1 MRKLTGLFI
10 AAAVTGT
17 VWWQLPTLTGRSLTA
32 QTGHPVSGS
41 TSAYDATARR
51 LMQQAQ
57 SEARRGNG
65 ASAKKLAL
73 QASRFPVKWA
83 ANELSPTQLLSQL
96 QRGQSAPPQ
105 QLNPANVAG
114 RQPATQAQPQPSNEL
129 VTRAGGTTT
138 SSSQPTIAQ
147 TGFNDSKPQSTT
159 AGSAGGASPLRQRV
173 GQYMARARAAWQKGD
188 RDGAIRQATVARLLA
203 DDIKFQSG
211 EETPD
216 QFLNRVRSGEGNPAN
231 AIASGSDNLS
241 GNDATGPD
249 FLAPGAQRSAS
260 GQSLRDVAANPF
272 AEPEASPFSEREAS
286 AQASTTPTGADRQ
299 LALQTAADKK
309 QYADG
314 LLSAAREDLKAGRLE
329 SAYEKALLASQVDT
343 VWNLFDETPEQ
354 VLATVRRLQQQSPQ
368 PTETLVQS
376 GTSRQPQPA
385 ANPFSDPA
393 SFAAKP
399 EASTPPT
406 NRVLEIVDRPATKQP
421 APTTNISDEQLAKQL
436 VAESRQLMRDGRF
449 DDARAAAIRAKNLN
463 TSFDLFADQ
472 PDLVLR
478 DIDRLSGTLTL
489 TESNQPTQAKPAAL
503 PEINPFQEPAGP
515 ATVAA
520 AAQEEK
526 RAKAQK
532 LLSSA
537 RSMMRQSNFAEAKN
551 LVQQADALNA
561 AYSLF
566 DERPDVV
573 MADIERL
580 QEQFTP
586 SAAPASRQPSNPFAK
601 PAELISSNGS
611 SATGRSTEA
620 PAFLPELSPAPK
632 TAPAQAQ
639 PTPKPAVNPFDEPA
653 QLLSG
658 TSSEQP
664 QVTQAA
670 GSVAQPS
677 SNAARSQQAAELLS
691 QARQM
696 IKAGRLDEAQ
706 ALAQQADG
714 LDVIY
719 ELFADRPED
728 VYSAIDRASSG
739 TSQSPGLPVVQNSNS
754 GASPFSAEVP
764 ETRPATL
771 PESAPSIAELNP
783 GPLTQAAPGLA
794 DPAVE
799 RAFSQ
804 RQKAQSLLKQARTDL
819 SVGNFADAIVKVKQ
833 VREMDLT
840 YGAFDDR
847 PELLMADIAETRA
860 LQQVNIASNSNIQ
873 QTSQTQDAGTT
884 GEPVAAPPSEYY
896 PEPLSSKVAQSAVS
910 QPGTTPA
917 MPDFGSSRQL
927 AIQPAATYEST
938 VADFSPTVGSFAG
951 DSDPYDNIT
960 TIHPSG
966 VSAESLYNEGRNQLR
981 QGNRDGAYQAF
992 LEAWQSG
999 QKLDPYKSQQLQDYL
1014 RELAPRRQQAI
1025 QLTAAESSS
1034 VPGSPSFN
1042 TTRPIDVAAQREQLK
1057 FDRLRTEVQ
1066 NAVLRADTLKEKR
1079 PDESVEILDRM
1090 MAELENS
1097 GFDGEQVA
1105 PMVRQL
1111 RRTRSSVDSYM
1122 AQRAPIIDLQRRN
1135 AEVKQQVMTEINT
1148 KVRIGQEFAALVDDY
1163 NRLYKQRRYAEAQVV
1178 AKQAKELDPENP
1190 VAVNMELKAMFARR
1204 NDSNDKLRDEKEES
1218 FWKQLDDVEQGAI
1231 VRVGDK
1237 NPMVFSEDW
1246 ADISKRRLDK
1256 YGRSDMRSFTDEE
1269 KQIEESLSNKISLHF
1284 EDTPLI
1290 EVIRYVRTA
1299 TGTNVAIDALALE
1312 EEGVTTSTLVTIDVD
1327 NIMVQS
1333 ALNLI
1338 LEPLNLGYSIE
1349 NEVLKITSKLR
1360 QQGRMVAAA
1369 YPVADLVVRMRS
1381 QTREPSNV
1389 FTNNLF
1395 NADAQMS
1402 VSSVGGPQNSGMF
1415 QVGSGAQSPFM
1426 MGGGSGM
1433 NAQLSGSGQEQFEFD
1448 TLVDLLTSVVEPDSW
1463 QEVGGLGT
1471 IRPNETTL
1479 SLVIRQTQEVHRE
1492 ISDLLDQLRRLQ
1504 DLQVTIEV
1512 RLVNV
1517 SDNFFERI
1525 GVDFDF
1531 DIQDTIGGPGFDGGA
1546 TQGGQQGGG
1555 GGQQGQQGG
1564 PGVPLP
1570 AFGTVIGGG
1579 QQQQGQ
1585 QGGQQGQ
1592 QGQQGQAG
1600 ATQTFFTP
1608 APNREFTDRDSYPS
1622 NGTIIGLAAPG
1633 AFTNDLDIAFQQG
1646 SFDIGVPDFG
1656 NFQPNAGLQ
1665 VGLAILSDIETF
1677 FFIQAAQGDERS
1689 NLLFAPKVTLFNGD
1703 TATIFD
1709 QTIRPFVLSLQP
1721 TVGAFSV
1728 GFTPQIGFIPDGISL
1743 TVTAVISADRRF
1755 VRLALAPF
1763 FNNLIDLQT
1772 FSFLGGQTG
1781 GQAGG
1786 GGQQGQQ
1793 GGQGGLGQG
1802 GQGGQGGGGLGGL
1815 GGIGGGPRG
1824 PMSSSSMLGSFGM
1837 PLRNMGQLPAN
1848 GAIGMGGIGGI
1859 GGGQGGQGQGGQQN
1873 QQGQQGAN
1881 TTATVQQPIIASIS
1895 VQTSVSVPDGGTV
1908 LLGGIKR
1915 LREGRNMAGVPILN
1929 KIPYISRLFKNSGVG
1944 RETSSIMLMVTPR
1957 IVIHE
1962 EEQEL
1967 LGIPLE

>member
-17 VWWQLPTLTGRSLTA
+17 VWWQLPNLTGRSLTA
-32 QTGHPVSGS
+32 QTGRSVSSS

-57 SEARRGNG
+57 SEARRGNV
-65 ASAKKLAL
+65 ASAKRFAL

-96 QRGQSAPPQ
+96 QRGRTAPPQ
-105 QLNPANVAG
+105 QLNPANIAG
-114 RQPATQAQPQPSNEL
+114 RQPATQARPKPSSEL
-129 VTRAGGTTT
+129 VTRAAGTTT
-138 SSSQPTIAQ
+138 PSSQPTIAQ
-147 TGFNDSKPQSTT
+147 TGFNGSKPKATA
-159 AGSAGGASPLRQRV
+159 AGSTGEASPLRKRV
-173 GQYMARARAAWQKGD
+173 DQYMARARAALQKGD

-203 DDIKFQSG
+203 DDIKFQPG

-216 QFLNRVRSGEGNPAN
+216 QFLNRVRPAANPAG
-231 AIASGSDNLS
+231 AIASGS
-241 GNDATGPD
+241 NDPTGPAFAESTSRD
-249 FLAPGAQRSAS
+249 SVSPAQSARSVS
-260 GQSLRDVAANPF
+260 SNPF
-272 AEPEASPFSEREAS
+272 AEPEANPFAEHEVAAPVAAAQQNFER
-286 AQASTTPTGADRQ
+286 QQ
-299 LALQTAADKK
+299 ALQSAGDKK
-309 QYADG
+309 QYADS
-314 LLSAAREDLKAGRLE
+314 LLSAAKEDLQANRLE

-354 VLATVRRLQQQSPQ
+354 VLSTIRRLQQQSPQ
-368 PTETLVQS
+368 PAETLVQS
-376 GTSRQPQPA
+376 GNAGQSQTPD
-385 ANPFSDPA
+385 NPFSDPA
-393 SFAAKP
+393 AFASEP
-399 EASTPPT
+399 TASKQPA
-406 NRVLEIVDRPATKQP
+406 NRVMEIVDRAAEASSD
-421 APTTNISDEQLAKQL
+421 APTTNISDEQLAKRL

-449 DDARAAAIRAKNLN
+449 DDARAAAIKAKNLK
-463 TSFDLFADQ
+463 TSFDLFSDQ
-472 PDLVLR
+472 PDMVLR
-478 DIDRLSGTLTL
+478 DIDRLSGTVTL
-489 TESNQPTQAKPAAL
+489 TESNQPGQSGPAAL
-503 PEINPFQEPAGP
+503 PEINPFQAPAGP
-515 ATVAA
+515 KTAGL
-520 AAQEEK
+520 AAQNEK
-526 RAKAQK
+526 REKAQK

-537 RSMMRQSNFAEAKN
+537 RSLMRQSDFAGAKE
-551 LVQQADALNA
+551 LVNQANELNA

-580 QEQFTP
+580 QKQFTP
-586 SAAPASRQPSNPFAK
+586 SNAPASRRPENPFAD
-601 PAELISSNGS
+601 PAQLISSNNGPAS
-611 SATGRSTEA
+611 STTAANATEDA
-620 PAFLPELSPAPK
+620 PPFLPESSPFPATTPKQTQPAPK
-632 TAPAQAQ
+632 PAAS
-639 PTPKPAVNPFDEPA
+639 PFDEPA

-658 TSSEQP
+658 TSNGQP
-664 QVTQAA
+664 QVTQAV
-670 GSVAQPS
+670 GSAAQPL
-677 SNAARSQQAAELLS
+677 SNAARSQQAAELLGR
-691 QARQM
+691 ARQM
-696 IKAGRLDEAQ
+696 VKAGRLDEAQ
-706 ALAQQADG
+706 ALAQQAEE

-728 VYSAIDRASSG
+728 VYAAIDRVSSMGNGQPAS
-739 TSQSPGLPVVQNSNS
+739 LPIVQNSNAKPS
-754 GASPFSAEVP
+754 LFPTEARPVAPAAPPESSPFLAD
-764 ETRPATL
+764 
-771 PESAPSIAELNP
+771 LNP
-783 GPLTQAAPGLA
+783 APAAAARPNPAAALA
-794 DPAVE
+794 K
-799 RAFSQ
+799 SK
-804 RQKAQSLLKQARTDL
+804 RQEALALLKQARTDL
-819 SVGNFADAIVKVKQ
+819 SVGNMADATAKAEQ
-833 VREMDLT
+833 VRDMELT
-840 YGAFDDR
+840 FGALDDR
-847 PELLMADIAETRA
+847 PELLLADIAETRA
-860 LQQVNIASNSNIQ
+860 LQQVNIASNSDIQ
-873 QTSQTQDAGTT
+873 QTGRSQGAGTA
-884 GEPVAAPPSEYY
+884 EPFAAPPSEFNEYN
-896 PEPLSSKVAQSAVS
+896 PQQLAGNNAQPATS
-910 QPGTTPA
+910 PA
-917 MPDFGSSRQL
+917 MPDFGNAQQLTSQAAGNYGSSG
-927 AIQPAATYEST
+927 T
-938 VADFSPTVGSFAG
+938 DFSPTVGSFSG

-966 VSAESLYNEGRNQLR
+966 VSAENLYNEGRNQLR
-981 QGNRDGAYQAF
+981 QGNRNGAYQAF

-1014 RELAPRRQQAI
+1014 RELAPRRQQTI
-1025 QLTAAESSS
+1025 QLTGAESSS

-1057 FDRLRTEVQ
+1057 FDRLRTEIQ

-1097 GFDGEQVA
+1097 GFDAEQVA

-1111 RRTRSSVDSYM
+1111 RRSRTSIDSYM

-1135 AEVKQQVMTEINT
+1135 EEIKSQIAAEQGAKY
-1148 KVRIGQEFAALVDDY
+1148 RIEQEFATLVDDY
-1163 NRLYKQRRYAEAQVV
+1163 NRFYKQRRFAEAQVK
-1178 AKQAKELDPENP
+1178 ARQAKELDPTNP

-1204 NDSNDKLRDEKEES
+1204 NQSNDKLRSEKERG
-1218 FWKQLDDVEQGAI
+1218 FWEQLDDVEQAAI
-1231 VRVGDK
+1231 VRVGDD
-1237 NPMVFSEDW
+1237 NPMVFGEDW
-1246 ADISKRRLDK
+1246 AKISKRRLDK
-1256 YGRSDMRSFTDEE
+1256 YGNDMRSRTDEE

-1299 TGTNVAIDALALE
+1299 TGTNVAIDLPAIE
-1312 EEGVTTSTLVTIDVD
+1312 EEGVTTNTLVTIDVD

-1349 NEVLKITSKLR
+1349 NEVLKITSKLQ
-1360 QQGRMVAAA
+1360 QQGKMVAAA

-1381 QTREPSNV
+1381 QNREPSNV
-1389 FTNNLF
+1389 FTSNLF

-1415 QVGSGAQSPFM
+1415 QVGSGAQSQSPFM

-1471 IRPNETTL
+1471 IRSNETTL
-1479 SLVIRQTQEVHRE
+1479 SLVIRQTQQVHRE

-1531 DIQDTIGGPGFDGGA
+1531 DIQDSVGGPNFDGGA
-1546 TQGGQQGGG
+1546 TAGGQQGGG
-1555 GGQQGQQGG
+1555 GGQAGQTGAG

-1579 QQQQGQ
+1579 GQ
-1585 QGGQQGQ
+1585 QQQGQ
-1592 QGQQGQAG
+1592 QGQQGQQQQQGQAG
-1600 ATQTFFTP
+1600 AVQQFFTP
-1608 APNREFTDRDSYPS
+1608 APSREFTDRDSFGRD
-1622 NGTIIGLAAPG
+1622 GTIIGLAAPG
-1633 AFTNDLDIAFQQG
+1633 AFTSDLDIAFQQG

-1709 QTIRPFVLSLQP
+1709 QTVRPFVLSLTP

-1728 GFTPQIGFIPDGISL
+1728 GFTPQIGFIPDGITL

-1772 FSFLGGQTG
+1772 FSFLGGQ
-1781 GQAGG
+1781 Q

-1793 GGQGGLGQG
+1793 GGGQ
-1802 GQGGQGGGGLGGL
+1802 QGGGGGQVGGGGGGQVGGSL

-1824 PMSSSSMLGSFGM
+1824 PMVSSRALGRFGM
-1837 PLRNMGQLPAN
+1837 PLRDMGQVQAS
-1848 GAIGMGGIGGI
+1848 GAFGMGGIGQ
-1859 GGGQGGQGQGGQQN
+1859 GGQGGQQGG
-1873 QQGQQGAN
+1873 QQGQQGQGGLAN
-1881 TTATVQQPIIASIS
+1881 TTATVQQPIIATIS

>member
-17 VWWQLPTLTGRSLTA
+17 VWWQLPNVTGKSLTA
-32 QTGHPVSGS
+32 QTART
-41 TSAYDATARR
+41 TSSSSNAYQATARR

-57 SEARRGNG
+57 NEARRGNT
-65 ASAKKLAL
+65 ASAKRLAL
-73 QASRFPVKWA
+73 QASRFPVNWG
-83 ANELSPTQLLSQL
+83 ANELSPTQMLSQL
-96 QRGQSAPPQ
+96 QRGRTAPPQ
-105 QLNPANVAG
+105 QLNPSSIVA
-114 RQPATQAQPQPSNEL
+114 RQPATPAQPAPAPQTPSNEL
-129 VTRAGGTTT
+129 VTQAAGTTPT
-138 SSSQPTIAQ
+138 SSTPAIAQ
-147 TGFNDSKPQSTT
+147 AGFRDGNQQPAA
-159 AGSAGGASPLRQRV
+159 AGSTGGVSPLRKRV
-173 GQYMARARAAWQKGD
+173 DEYMGRARTAWQNGD
-188 RDGAIRQATVARLLA
+188 RDTAIRQATVARLLA
-203 DDIKFQSG
+203 DDIRFQAG

-216 QFLNRVRSGEGNPAN
+216 QFLKR
-231 AIASGSDNLS
+231 I
-241 GNDATGPD
+241 
-249 FLAPGAQRSAS
+249 RSAEAPAS
-260 GQSLRDVAANPF
+260 NASVAAAESGTATSQEPSLQTSPRTAENPF
-272 AEPEASPFSEREAS
+272 
-286 AQASTTPTGADRQ
+286 TTPEPATPSPTTKPQSPPPTPSARQVALKSADER
-299 LALQTAADKK
+299 K
-309 QYADG
+309 QYADS
-314 LLSAAREDLKAGRLE
+314 LLSAAKADLKANRLE

-354 VLATVRRLQQQSPQ
+354 VLSTIRRLQQQSP
-368 PTETLVQS
+368 PSAGNLAQS
-376 GTSRQPQPA
+376 GSSNQPA
-385 ANPFSDPA
+385 SANPFSTPA
-393 SFAAKP
+393 ETSDTSSAPFAATESP
-399 EASTPPT
+399 AA
-406 NRVLEIVDRPATKQP
+406 NRVIEIVDPAETTP
-421 APTTNISDEQLAKQL
+421 APAPSTISDDQLAKRL

-449 DDARAAAIRAKNLN
+449 DEARASAIKARNLN
-463 TSFDLFADQ
+463 ASYDIFSDR
-472 PDLVLR
+472 PDMVLR
-478 DIDRLSGTLTL
+478 DIDRLAGTLTL
-489 TESNQPTQAKPAAL
+489 TEGTDSTPEML
-503 PEINPFQEPAGP
+503 PEINPFQAPAGP
-515 ATVAA
+515 RTNAVATQNENR
-520 AAQEEK
+520 AQ
-526 RAKAQK
+526 AQQ

-537 RSMMRQSNFAEAKN
+537 RKRMRDGDFAGATE
-551 LVQQADALNA
+551 LVEQARNLNA

-566 DERPDVV
+566 DERPDIVQ
-573 MADIERL
+573 ADIERL
-580 QEQFTP
+580 RQQFDP
-586 SAAPASRQPSNPFAK
+586 SKKSNAPATTSPFEEPGQLLGSNNEPQNNTDTASNSQP
-601 PAELISSNGS
+601 E
-611 SATGRSTEA
+611 
-620 PAFLPELSPAPK
+620 FLPETPA
-632 TAPAQAQ
+632 TAPQ
-639 PTPKPAVNPFDEPA
+639 KPAVNPFEESA

-658 TSSEQP
+658 LADSKP
-664 QVTQAA
+664 QVTQAIGTTAETSESKPA
-670 GSVAQPS
+670 GPS
-677 SNAARSQQAAELLS
+677 RAQQAAQLLA

-696 IKAGRLDEAQ
+696 LQAGRLDEAHD
-706 ALAQQADG
+706 LAQQAEE

-719 ELFADRPED
+719 QLFDDRPED
-728 VYSAIDRASSG
+728 VYAAIDRISAPAV
-739 TSQSPGLPVVQNSNS
+739 SQPPAIEPQRPAVLPVAQSTTPVPARPAPAQS
-754 GASPFSAEVP
+754 APLPEIEPTVAQRSAETPVAAN
-764 ETRPATL
+764 PA
-771 PESAPSIAELNP
+771 IAI
-783 GPLTQAAPGLA
+783 A
-794 DPAVE
+794 
-799 RAFSQ
+799 RSQ
-804 RQKAQSLLKQARTDL
+804 REEAQALLKQARADL
-819 SVGNFADAIVKVKQ
+819 SVGNYADATRKAQQ
-833 VREMDLT
+833 VRDMDLT
-840 YGAFDDR
+840 FGAFDDR

-860 LQQVNIASNSNIQ
+860 LELVNIAENSNSQPANPIQ
-873 QTSQTQDAGTT
+873 NAAPT
-884 GEPVAAPPSEYY
+884 GEPVAAPPAEFY
-896 PEPLSSKVAQSAVS
+896 PETVVTSES
-910 QPGTTPA
+910 QPASKPE
-917 MPDFGSSRQL
+917 MPDFSSAQQL
-927 AIQPAATYEST
+927 AGRQESDSGFT
-938 VADFSPTVGSFAG
+938 DFSPTVGSFAG
-951 DSDPYDNIT
+951 TSDPYDNIT

-966 VSAESLYNEGRNQLR
+966 VSAEALFNEGRNHLR
-981 QGNRDGAYQAF
+981 QGNRESAYQAF

-1014 RELAPRRQQAI
+1014 RELAPRRQQQTI
-1025 QLTAAESSS
+1025 QLTSGESSTD
-1034 VPGSPSFN
+1034 PGSPSFN

-1066 NAVLRADTLKEKR
+1066 NSVLRADTLKEKR
-1079 PDESVEILDRM
+1079 PDESIEILDRM

-1097 GFDGEQVA
+1097 GFEPEQVA
-1105 PMVRQL
+1105 PMVRQI
-1111 RRTRSSVDSYM
+1111 RRSRTSIDSYM

-1135 AEVKQQVMTEINT
+1135 EEVKAQVDADIRT

-1163 NRLYKQRRYAEAQVV
+1163 NRLYKQRRYAEAEVI
-1178 AKQAKELDPENP
+1178 AKQAEELDPQNP
-1190 VAVNMELKAMFARR
+1190 VAVNMKLKAMFARR
-1204 NDSNDKLRDEKEES
+1204 NDSNDKLRNEKEES
-1218 FWKQLDDVEQGAI
+1218 FWKQLDDVEQGAV

-1237 NPMVFSEDW
+1237 NPMVFGEDW
-1246 ADISKRRLDK
+1246 AKISKRRLDK
-1256 YGRSDMRSFTDEE
+1256 YGNDMRSRTEEE

-1284 EDTPLI
+1284 ENTPLI
-1290 EVIRYVRTA
+1290 EVIRYIRTA
-1299 TGTNVAIDALALE
+1299 TGTNVAIDLPAIE
-1312 EEGVTTSTLVTIDVD
+1312 EEGVTTNTQVTIDVD

-1333 ALNLI
+1333 ALNLM

-1369 YPVADLVVRMRS
+1369 YPVADLVVPMRS
-1381 QTREPSNV
+1381 KNREPSNV

-1395 NADAQMS
+1395 NQNSQMS
-1402 VSSVGGPQNSGMF
+1402 VSSVGGVQNAGMF
-1415 QVGSGAQSPFM
+1415 QVGSGQGQSPFM

-1433 NAQLSGSGQEQFEFD
+1433 NAQLSGTGQEQFEFD

-1471 IRPNETTL
+1471 IRSNETTL

-1531 DIQDTIGGPGFDGGA
+1531 DIQDSIGGPGFDGGA
-1546 TQGGQQGGG
+1546 TQGGGQGG
-1555 GGQQGQQGG
+1555 GGQQGQQGGG

-1579 QQQQGQ
+1579 GQ
-1585 QGGQQGQ
+1585 NQQGQ
-1592 QGQQGQAG
+1592 QGQQQGQQGQQQQQG
-1600 ATQTFFTP
+1600 ATQQFFTP
-1608 APNREFTDRDSYPS
+1608 PPNREFTDRDSYPGD
-1622 NGTIIGLAAPG
+1622 GTIIGLAAPG
-1633 AFTNDLDIAFQQG
+1633 AFTSDLDIAFQQG

-1709 QTIRPFVLSLQP
+1709 QTVRPFVLSLQP

-1728 GFTPQIGFIPDGISL
+1728 GFTPQIGFIPDGITL

-1786 GGQQGQQ
+1786 GGQQGQ
-1793 GGQGGLGQG
+1793 GGGLG
-1802 GQGGQGGGGLGGL
+1802 GGQGGGLGGGQGGGVGGGGIGGL

-1824 PMSSSSMLGSFGM
+1824 VMATASALGRFGM

-1859 GGGQGGQGQGGQQN
+1859 GGQGGGGLGGGG
-1873 QQGQQGAN
+1873 QQGQQGQGGLGN
-1881 TTATVQQPIIASIS
+1881 TTATVQQPIIATIS

>member
-1 MRKLTGLFI
+1 LRKLTGLFI

-17 VWWQLPTLTGRSLTA
+17 VWWQLPNITGRSLTA
-32 QTGHPVSGS
+32 QTGRSAS
-41 TSAYDATARR
+41 SSSSAYDATARR

-65 ASAKKLAL
+65 ASAKRLAL

-96 QRGQSAPPQ
+96 QGRRTPQ
-105 QLNPANVAG
+105 PRQLNPASVAG
-114 RQPATQAQPQPSNEL
+114 RQPATQAQPKPSNEL
-129 VTRAGGTTT
+129 VTRAAGTTN
-138 SSSQPTIAQ
+138 SSSQPTISQ
-147 TGFNDSKPQSTT
+147 TGFNDSKPRQSA
-159 AGSAGGASPLRQRV
+159 AGSTGEASPLRKRV
-173 GQYMARARAAWQKGD
+173 DQYMARARAAWQKGD
-188 RDGAIRQATVARLLA
+188 RDGAVRQATVARLLA
-203 DDIKFQSG
+203 DDVKFQPG

-216 QFLNRVRSGEGNPAN
+216 AFLNRVQSAASNPAN
-231 AIASGSDNLS
+231 AVASGSA
-241 GNDATGPD
+241 DATGPA
-249 FLAPGAQRSAS
+249 FLDSAPRVQPTPSTTP
-260 GQSLRDVAANPF
+260 NPF
-272 AEPEASPFSEREAS
+272 AEPPTNPFAQPELATATQPTPERK
-286 AQASTTPTGADRQ
+286 Q
-299 LALQTAADKK
+299 ALQSAGDKK
-309 QYADG
+309 QYAG
-314 LLSAAREDLKAGRLE
+314 SLLNAAKEDLRANRLD

-343 VWNLFDETPEQ
+343 AWNLFDETPEQ
-354 VLATVRRLQQQSPQ
+354 VLANIRRLQQQSPR

-376 GTSRQPQPA
+376 GNRRQPTTSP
-385 ANPFSDPA
+385 NPFSAPSNLA
-393 SFAAKP
+393 
-399 EASTPPT
+399 EPT
-406 NRVLEIVDRPATKQP
+406 NKVIEIVDREEPTTATP
-421 APTTNISDEQLAKQL
+421 PTTNISDEEFARQL

-449 DDARAAAIRAKNLN
+449 DEARAAALKAKNLD
-463 TSFDLFADQ
+463 TKFDLFADQ
-472 PDLVLR
+472 PRMVLR
-478 DIDRLSGTLTL
+478 DIDRLSGSLTL
-489 TESNQPTQAKPAAL
+489 TDNNQTESRKPETL
-503 PEINPFQEPAGP
+503 PEINPFQAPAGP
-515 ATVAA
+515 TTSAL
-520 AAQEEK
+520 AAQNEK
-526 RAKAQK
+526 RAKAQQ

-537 RSMMRQSNFAEAKN
+537 RAMMRKSNFAGAKD
-551 LVQQADALNA
+551 LVNQARSLNA

-580 QEQFTP
+580 QKQFTP
-586 SAAPASRQPSNPFAK
+586 STPPTEQRPANPFAE
-601 PAELISSNGS
+601 PAELISSN
-611 SATGRSTEA
+611 SAQPNSKGNEDS
-620 PAFLPELSPAPK
+620 PFLPESSPLAEK
-632 TAPAQAQ
+632 TSAQTPAAQ
-639 PTPKPAVNPFDEPA
+639 QPAASPFDEPT
-653 QLLSG
+653 QLLSA
-658 TSSEQP
+658 TDNAQP
-664 QVTQAA
+664 RVTQSV
-670 GSVAQPS
+670 GSSALPN
-677 SNAARSQQAAELLS
+677 SNAARSKQAADLLG
-691 QARQM
+691 QARQL
-696 IKAGRLDEAQ
+696 IKVGRLDEAQ
-706 ALAQQADG
+706 ALAQQADE

-728 VYSAIDRASSG
+728 VYAAIDRVSSPASQPQSRPIVQRSNQLP
-739 TSQSPGLPVVQNSNS
+739 TSAQETARADAAPALPT
-754 GASPFSAEVP
+754 ASPFVAELSQP
-764 ETRPATL
+764 
-771 PESAPSIAELNP
+771 SAPTTRRAPSS
-783 GPLTQAAPGLA
+783 QA
-794 DPAVE
+794 V
-799 RAFSQ
+799 STN
-804 RQKAQSLLKQARTDL
+804 RQKAQSLLKQARNDL
-819 SVGNFADAIVKVKQ
+819 SVGNFTEAMLKANQ
-833 VREMDLT
+833 VNNMDLT
-840 YGAFDDR
+840 FGAFDDR
-847 PELLMADIAETRA
+847 PELLIADIAETKA
-860 LQQVNIASNSNIQ
+860 LQQVNIATNSNIQ
-873 QTSQTQDAGTT
+873 QTGQTQLADTT
-884 GEPVAAPPSEYY
+884 SEPVAAPPSEYY
-896 PEPLSSKVAQSAVS
+896 PEAVASNAA
-910 QPGTTPA
+910 QPATSPER
-917 MPDFGSSRQL
+917 PDFGNAQRL
-927 AIQPAATYEST
+927 PGQPLNIAPAETFDST
-938 VADFSPTVGSFAG
+938 ASDFNPTVGSFAG
-951 DSDPYDNIT
+951 NSDPYDNIT

-966 VSAESLYNEGRNQLR
+966 VSAEALYNEGINNLR

-992 LEAWQSG
+992 LESWQSG

-1014 RELAPRRQQAI
+1014 RELAPRRQQTI
-1025 QLTAAESSS
+1025 QLTGAESSG

-1079 PDESVEILDRM
+1079 PNESIEILDRM

-1097 GFDGEQVA
+1097 GFENDQVA

-1111 RRTRSSVDSYM
+1111 RRSRTSVDSYM
-1122 AQRAPIIDLQRRN
+1122 TQRAPIIELQQRN
-1135 AEVKQQVMTEINT
+1135 EEVKNLVKAEQRA
-1148 KVRIGQEFAALVDDY
+1148 KVRIGQEFAAIVEEY
-1163 NRLYKQRRYAEAQVV
+1163 NKFYKQRRYAEAQVK
-1178 AKQAKELDPENP
+1178 AKEAKELDPTNP

-1204 NDSNDKLRDEKEES
+1204 NDSNNKLRDNKEAS
-1218 FWKQLDDVEQGAI
+1218 FWAQLDDVEQGAI

-1246 ADISKRRLDK
+1246 GEISKRRLDK
-1256 YGRSDMRSFTDEE
+1256 YGNDMRSRTDEE

-1284 EDTPLI
+1284 ENTPLI
-1290 EVIRYVRTA
+1290 EIIRYVRTA

-1312 EEGVTTSTLVTIDVD
+1312 EEGVTTNTQVTIDVD

-1360 QQGRMVAAA
+1360 QQGKMVAAA

-1381 QTREPSNV
+1381 KNRDPSNI

-1402 VSSVGGPQNSGMF
+1402 VPSVGGVQNSGMF
-1415 QVGSGAQSPFM
+1415 QVGSGQSQSPFM

-1433 NAQLSGSGQEQFEFD
+1433 NAELSGSGQQQFEFD

-1463 QEVGGLGT
+1463 MEVGGLGT
-1471 IRPNETTL
+1471 IRSNETTL

-1531 DIQDTIGGPGFDGGA
+1531 DIQDSVGGPGFDGGA
-1546 TQGGQQGGG
+1546 TAGGQQGG
-1555 GGQQGQQGG
+1555 GGQQGQQGGG

-1579 QQQQGQ
+1579 GQQQQGQ
-1585 QGGQQGQ
+1585 QGQGGQQGQ
-1592 QGQQGQAG
+1592 QGQQG
-1600 ATQTFFTP
+1600 ATQSFFTP
-1608 APNREFTDRDSYPS
+1608 SPSREFTDRDSYPGD
-1622 NGTIIGLAAPG
+1622 GTIIGLAAPG
-1633 AFTNDLDIAFQQG
+1633 AFTSDLDIAFQQG

-1709 QTIRPFVLSLQP
+1709 QTVRPFVLSLQP

-1728 GFTPQIGFIPDGISL
+1728 GFTPQIGFIPDGITL

-1755 VRLALAPF
+1755 VRLALSPF

-1781 GQAGG
+1781 QGGQQG
-1786 GGQQGQQ
+1786 GGQQGGQQ
-1793 GGQGGLGQG
+1793 GG
-1802 GQGGQGGGGLGGL
+1802 GGQGGGGLGGQVGGGGAGGV

-1824 PMSSSSMLGSFGM
+1824 PMGMGSALGRFGM
-1837 PLRNMGQLPAN
+1837 PLHSMGQLPAN
-1848 GAIGMGGIGGI
+1848 GTFGMGGIGG
-1859 GGGQGGQGQGGQQN
+1859 GGGQQGGGQQGGG
-1873 QQGQQGAN
+1873 QQGQQGQNGAN
-1881 TTATVQQPIIASIS
+1881 TTATVQQPIIATIS

-1962 EEQEL
+1962 EEQQL

>member
-17 VWWQLPTLTGRSLTA
+17 VWWQLPNLTGRSLTA
-32 QTGHPVSGS
+32 QTGRSVSGS

-57 SEARRGNG
+57 SEARRGNV
-65 ASAKKLAL
+65 ASAKRFAL

-96 QRGQSAPPQ
+96 QRGRTAPPQ
-105 QLNPANVAG
+105 QLNPANIAG
-114 RQPATQAQPQPSNEL
+114 RQPVTQTRPKPSNEL
-129 VTRAGGTTT
+129 VTRAAGTTT
-138 SSSQPTIAQ
+138 PSSQSGITQ
-147 TGFNDSKPQSTT
+147 TGFNDSKPQSTA
-159 AGSAGGASPLRQRV
+159 AGSTGEASPLRKRV
-173 GQYMARARAAWQKGD
+173 DQYMARARAALQKGD

-203 DDIKFQSG
+203 DDITFHPG

-216 QFLNRVRSGEGNPAN
+216 QFLKRVRSAANPAGTV
-231 AIASGSDNLS
+231 AAGSDEP
-241 GNDATGPD
+241 TGPT
-249 FLAPGAQRSAS
+249 FLETTPQDSAPSAQPARTAGSNPFAEPT
-260 GQSLRDVAANPF
+260 ANPF
-272 AEPEASPFSEREAS
+272 AEHEEVAPAPRNRE
-286 AQASTTPTGADRQ
+286 QQ
-299 LALQTAADKK
+299 QALQSAGDKK
-309 QYADG
+309 QYADS
-314 LLSAAREDLKAGRLE
+314 LLSAAKEDLQANRLE

-354 VLATVRRLQQQSPQ
+354 VLSTIRRLQQQSPQ

-376 GTSRQPQPA
+376 GTSGQSQTP

-393 SFAAKP
+393 AFVS
-399 EASTPPT
+399 EPT
-406 NRVLEIVDRPATKQP
+406 ESRQPANRVMEIVDRPAEASSDAP
-421 APTTNISDEQLAKQL
+421 ATNISDEQLAKRL

-449 DDARAAAIRAKNLN
+449 DDARAAAIQAKNLKSKF
-463 TSFDLFADQ
+463 TLFEDH
-472 PDLVLR
+472 PDMVLR
-478 DIDRLSGTLTL
+478 DIDRLSGTVTL
-489 TESNQPTQAKPAAL
+489 TESNHPEQPGTAAL
-503 PEINPFQEPAGP
+503 PEINPFQAPAGP
-515 ATVAA
+515 KTAGL
-520 AAQEEK
+520 AAQNEK

-537 RSMMRQSNFAEAKN
+537 RSLMRQRDFAGARE
-551 LVQQADALNA
+551 LVHQANELNA

-580 QEQFTP
+580 QKQFTP
-586 SAAPASRQPSNPFAK
+586 TNPPASRQPENPFAE
-601 PAELISSNGS
+601 PAELISSKNNGPAS
-611 SATGRSTEA
+611 NTTTGA
-620 PAFLPELSPAPK
+620 PQFLPESSPFPTTAPK
-632 TAPAQAQ
+632 QTPIA
-639 PTPKPAVNPFDEPA
+639 PKPAANPFDDPT

-658 TSSEQP
+658 TSNAQP
-664 QVTQAA
+664 QVTQAV
-670 GSVAQPS
+670 GSTPQQM
-677 SNAARSQQAAELLS
+677 SNAARSQQAAELLG

-696 IKAGRLDEAQ
+696 VKAGRLDEAQ
-706 ALAQQADG
+706 ALAQQAEE

-728 VYSAIDRASSG
+728 VYAAIDRVSSMGNGPSESLPIVQASNAKP
-739 TSQSPGLPVVQNSNS
+739 SPLP
-754 GASPFSAEVP
+754 GEA
-764 ETRPATL
+764 TPATL
-771 PESAPSIAELNP
+771 PATAPATLPNSIPVVADLNP
-783 GPLTQAAPGLA
+783 TPAAAVRPN
-794 DPAVE
+794 PAVVLAKSKRE
-799 RAFSQ
+799 EAL
-804 RQKAQSLLKQARTDL
+804 ALLKQARTDL
-819 SVGNFADAIVKVKQ
+819 SVGNFAAATGKAKQ
-833 VREMDLT
+833 VRDMELT
-840 YGAFDDR
+840 FGAFDDR
-847 PELLMADIAETRA
+847 PELLLADIAETRA

-873 QTSQTQDAGTT
+873 QTGRSQDAGTT
-884 GEPVAAPPSEYY
+884 EPVAAPPSELNVYN
-896 PEPLSSKVAQSAVS
+896 PPQLADNNAQPVTS
-910 QPGTTPA
+910 PA
-917 MPDFGSSRQL
+917 MPDFGNAQQL
-927 AIQPAATYEST
+927 TSQPANDSGST
-938 VADFSPTVGSFAG
+938 DFSPIVGSFAG

-966 VSAESLYNEGRNQLR
+966 VSAENLYNEGRNELR
-981 QGNRDGAYQAF
+981 RGNRDGAYQAF
-992 LEAWQSG
+992 LQAWQSG

-1014 RELAPRRQQAI
+1014 RELAPRRQQTI
-1025 QLTAAESSS
+1025 QLTGAESSQ

-1057 FDRLRTEVQ
+1057 FDRLRTEIQ

-1097 GFDGEQVA
+1097 GFDAEQVA

-1111 RRTRSSVDSYM
+1111 RRSRTSIDSYM

-1135 AEVKQQVMTEINT
+1135 EEVRGQIDADIKA
-1148 KVRIGQEFAALVDDY
+1148 KVRIGQEFAALVEDY
-1163 NRLYKQRRYAEAQVV
+1163 NRLYKQRRYAEAQVI
-1178 AKQAKELDPENP
+1178 ARQAKELDPENP
-1190 VAVNMELKAMFARR
+1190 AAVNMELKAMFARR
-1204 NDSNDKLRDEKEES
+1204 NDSNNKLRDEKEAS
-1218 FWKQLDDVEQGAI
+1218 FWAQLDDVEQGAI

-1237 NPMVFSEDW
+1237 NPMVFGPDW
-1246 ADISKRRLDK
+1246 GDLSKRRLDK
-1256 YGRSDMRSFTDEE
+1256 YGGADMRSRTDEE

-1299 TGTNVAIDALALE
+1299 TGTNVAIDLPAIE
-1312 EEGVTTSTLVTIDVD
+1312 EEGVTTNTLVTIDVD

-1349 NEVLKITSKLR
+1349 NEVLKITSILQ
-1360 QQGRMVAAA
+1360 QQGKMVAAA

-1381 QTREPSNV
+1381 QNREPSNV

-1415 QVGSGAQSPFM
+1415 QVGSGAQSQSPFM

-1471 IRPNETTL
+1471 IRSNETTL
-1479 SLVIRQTQEVHRE
+1479 SLVIRQTQQVHRE

-1531 DIQDTIGGPGFDGGA
+1531 DIQDSIGGPDFDGGA
-1546 TQGGQQGGG
+1546 TAGGQQGGGGG
-1555 GGQQGQQGG
+1555 GGQQGQQGGG

-1570 AFGTVIGGG
+1570 AFGTVIGSGG

-1600 ATQTFFTP
+1600 AVQNFFTP
-1608 APNREFTDRDSYPS
+1608 SPSREFTDRDSYS
-1622 NGTIIGLAAPG
+1622 GDGDIIGLAAPG
-1633 AFTNDLDIAFQQG
+1633 AFTSDLDIAFQQG

-1709 QTIRPFVLSLQP
+1709 QTVRPFVLSLQP

-1728 GFTPQIGFIPDGISL
+1728 GFTPQIGFIPDGITL

-1786 GGQQGQQ
+1786 GGQQGQ
-1793 GGQGGLGQG
+1793 GGQ
-1802 GQGGQGGGGLGGL
+1802 QGGGQVGGGGGGQVGGSL

-1824 PMSSSSMLGSFGM
+1824 PMVSSRALGRFGM
-1837 PLRNMGQLPAN
+1837 PLRDMGQVQAS
-1848 GAIGMGGIGGI
+1848 GAFGMGGIGQGGI
-1859 GGGQGGQGQGGQQN
+1859 GGQGGGQQGGG
-1873 QQGQQGAN
+1873 QQGQQGQQGLGN
-1881 TTATVQQPIIASIS
+1881 TTATVQQPIIATIS

>member
-17 VWWQLPTLTGRSLTA
+17 VWWQLPNLTGRSLTA
-32 QTGHPVSGS
+32 QTGRSASSS

-65 ASAKKLAL
+65 ASAKRLAL
-73 QASRFPVKWA
+73 QASRFPVKWG
-83 ANELSPTQLLSQL
+83 ANELSPNQLLSQL
-96 QRGQSAPPQ
+96 QGRRTSQPR
-105 QLNPANVAG
+105 QLNPASVAG
-114 RQPATQAQPQPSNEL
+114 QQPGTQAQPKPSNEL
-129 VTRAGGTTT
+129 VTRAAGTTTT
-138 SSSQPTIAQ
+138 SSQPNIAQ
-147 TGFNDSKPQSTT
+147 TNFIDSKPRQSA
-159 AGSAGGASPLRQRV
+159 AGSTGEASPLRKRV
-173 GQYMARARAAWQKGD
+173 DQYMARARAAWQKGD

-203 DDIKFQSG
+203 DDVKFQPG

-216 QFLNRVRSGEGNPAN
+216 QFLNRIRSAENNPAS
-231 AIASGSDNLS
+231 AVASGSA
-241 GNDATGPD
+241 DATGPA
-249 FLAPGAQRSAS
+249 FLDSAPPTQPGTTIQ
-260 GQSLRDVAANPF
+260 VAATQPT
-272 AEPEASPFSEREAS
+272 PERE
-286 AQASTTPTGADRQ
+286 Q
-299 LALQTAADKK
+299 ALQSAADKK
-309 QYADG
+309 QYADS
-314 LLSAAREDLKAGRLE
+314 LLNAAKKDLEANQLE
-329 SAYEKALLASQVDT
+329 SAYEKALLASKVDT

-354 VLATVRRLQQQSPQ
+354 VLANIRRLQEQSPR
-368 PTETLVQS
+368 PTETLVEAENAK
-376 GTSRQPQPA
+376 PA
-385 ANPFSDPA
+385 ARVNPFTEPANLAAASNDVPDKVVEIFDPA
-393 SFAAKP
+393 EQPKAA
-399 EASTPPT
+399 TPPGS
-406 NRVLEIVDRPATKQP
+406 L
-421 APTTNISDEQLAKQL
+421 SDEELAKQL

-449 DDARAAAIRAKNLN
+449 DEARASAIRAKNLN
-463 TSFDLFADQ
+463 TTFDLFSDQ
-472 PDLVLR
+472 PDMVLR
-478 DIDRLSGTLTL
+478 DIDRLAGSLTL
-489 TESNQPTQAKPAAL
+489 TEAGEPEPAGPAAL
-503 PEINPFQEPAGP
+503 PEINPSKTPSGP
-515 ATVAA
+515 ATSAL
-520 AAQEEK
+520 AAQNGK
-526 RAKAQK
+526 RAEAQK
-532 LLSSA
+532 LLSNA
-537 RSMMRQSNFAEAKN
+537 RSLIRQSDFAGAKE
-551 LVQQADALNA
+551 LVNQARSLNA

-580 QEQFTP
+580 QRQFTP
-586 SAAPASRQPSNPFAK
+586 SKPAASPQPSDNPFAE
-601 PAELISSNGS
+601 PAELISSTGDNQPATS
-611 SATGRSTEA
+611 STQEA
-620 PAFLPELSPAPK
+620 PFLPESSPFPS
-632 TAPAQAQ
+632 TLPEE
-639 PTPKPAVNPFDEPA
+639 KPAKQEPVPNPFEEST

-658 TSSEQP
+658 TSESSP
-664 QVTQAA
+664 NVTQAV
-670 GSVAQPS
+670 GTTTQPS
-677 SNAARSQQAAELLS
+677 PNQTKAQQAAQLLA
-691 QARQM
+691 QAREM

-706 ALAQQADG
+706 SLAQQAEK

-728 VYSAIDRASSG
+728 VYAAINQVSSPA
-739 TSQSPGLPVVQNSNS
+739 TSQPQSLPIVQNTNQQLPPFPAEAQETAPASPPQQPA
-754 GASPFSAEVP
+754 ASPFVAD
-764 ETRPATL
+764 
-771 PESAPSIAELNP
+771 LNP
-783 GPLTQAAPGLA
+783 APVET
-794 DPAVE
+794 PQRTRAVE
-799 RAFSQ
+799 LAKSK
-804 RQKAQSLLKQARTDL
+804 RQEAQSLLKQARADL
-819 SVGNFADAIVKVKQ
+819 SVGNFADARAKADQ
-833 VREMDLT
+833 VRDMELT
-840 YGAFDDR
+840 FGVFDDR
-847 PELLMADIAETRA
+847 PELLLADIAEAKA
-860 LQQVNIASNSNIQ
+860 LRQVNIASKSNIQ
-873 QTSQTQDAGTT
+873 QTSQLNT
-884 GEPVAAPPSEYY
+884 GNTSAEPVAAPPSEYY
-896 PEPLSSKVAQSAVS
+896 PETVASNTT
-910 QPGTTPA
+910 QPATGPA
-917 MPDFGSSRQL
+917 MPDFGDAQKLDNQPVNIPRAETFDSS
-927 AIQPAATYEST
+927 

-966 VSAESLYNEGRNQLR
+966 VSAEALYNEGLNQLR

-992 LEAWQSG
+992 LESWQSG

-1014 RELAPRRQQAI
+1014 RELAPRRQQTI
-1025 QLTAAESSS
+1025 QLTGAESSE
-1034 VPGSPSFN
+1034 VPGSPTFN
-1042 TTRPIDVAAQREQLK
+1042 TTRPIDIAAQRDQLK

-1066 NAVLRADTLKEKR
+1066 NSVLRADTLKEKR
-1079 PDESVEILDRM
+1079 PDESIEILDRM

-1097 GFDGEQVA
+1097 GFEADRVA

-1111 RRTRSSVDSYM
+1111 RRSRSSIDSYM

-1135 AEVKQQVMTEINT
+1135 EEIKSQIAAEQGAKY
-1148 KVRIGQEFAALVDDY
+1148 RIEQEFAALVEDY
-1163 NRLYKQRRYAEAQVV
+1163 NKLYKQGRYAEAQVV
-1178 AKQAKELDPENP
+1178 AKQAKELDPTNP
-1190 VAVNMELKAMFARR
+1190 VAVNMDLKAMFARR
-1204 NDSNDKLRDEKEES
+1204 NDRNDKLRADKEES
-1218 FWKQLDDVEQGAI
+1218 FIEQLHDVETGAI
-1231 VRVGDK
+1231 VRVGDDH
-1237 NPMVFSEDW
+1237 PMVFGDDW
-1246 ADISKRRLDK
+1246 ARINKRKDK
-1256 YGRSDMRSFTDEE
+1256 YGNDMRSRTDEE
-1269 KQIEESLSNKISLHF
+1269 RQIEESLSNKISLHF

-1290 EVIRYVRTA
+1290 EVIRYIRTA
-1299 TGTNVAIDALALE
+1299 TGTNVAIDLPAIE
-1312 EEGVTTSTLVTIDVD
+1312 EEGVTTNTQVTIDVD

-1333 ALNLI
+1333 ALNLM

-1360 QQGRMVAAA
+1360 QQGKMVAAA

-1381 QTREPSNV
+1381 QNREPSNV
-1389 FTNNLF
+1389 FTSNLF
-1395 NADAQMS
+1395 NADSQMS
-1402 VSSVGGPQNSGMF
+1402 VSSVGGVQNSGMF
-1415 QVGSGAQSPFM
+1415 QVGSGMSGQSPFM

-1433 NAQLSGSGQEQFEFD
+1433 NAQLSGSGQQQFEFD

-1471 IRPNETTL
+1471 IRSNETTL

-1531 DIQDTIGGPGFDGGA
+1531 DIQDSVGGPGFDGGA
-1546 TQGGQQGGG
+1546 TQGGGGQ

-1579 QQQQGQ
+1579 GQNQQGQQGQ

-1592 QGQQGQAG
+1592 QGQQGAAQN
-1600 ATQTFFTP
+1600 FFTP
-1608 APNREFTDRDSYPS
+1608 PPSREFTDRDSYPGD
-1622 NGTIIGLAAPG
+1622 GTIIGLAAPG
-1633 AFTNDLDIAFQQG
+1633 AFTSDLDIAFQQG

-1709 QTIRPFVLSLQP
+1709 QTVRPFVLSLQP

-1728 GFTPQIGFIPDGISL
+1728 GFTPQIGFIPDGITL

-1755 VRLALAPF
+1755 VRLALSPF

-1772 FSFLGGQTG
+1772 FSFLGGQQG

-1793 GGQGGLGQG
+1793 GGQGGFG
-1802 GQGGQGGGGLGGL
+1802 GGQGGGGGQFGGGGIGGL

-1824 PMSSSSMLGSFGM
+1824 PMSSPSMLGRFGM
-1837 PLRNMGQLPAN
+1837 PLRNMGQVQAS
-1848 GAIGMGGIGGI
+1848 GAFGMGGIGGQGVGG
-1859 GGGQGGQGQGGQQN
+1859 GGGQGGFGGG
-1873 QQGQQGAN
+1873 QQGQQGQGGLAN
-1881 TTATVQQPIIASIS
+1881 TTATVQQPIIATIS